1 MAGTFERTVIWLG
14 RFVDSFVSVQQTL
27 SLEDPFLRFIL
38 STSRISGSLLV
49 LVDNFTLIASLGF
62 VKIDVEQWYNRS
74 SRLWLYCIVMGLV
87 RDWHELQRLLV
98 VQKSE
103 SNCHV
108 NARSRRIGD
117 EETQYIAASIS
128 SLLAREKALSI
139 DTLRN
144 FCDLWIPLSS
154 LGYVKLSPRTISLL
168 GTVSSICGVI
178 QAVDA
183 SSRLSPS

>member
-1 MAGTFERTVIWLG
+1 MQA
-14 RFVDSFVSVQQTL
+14 TL
-27 SLEDPFLRFIL
+27 SLQDPLLRFIL
-38 STSRISGSLLV
+38 STSRISASLLV
-49 LVDNFTLIASLGF
+49 LVDNLTLIASLGF
-62 VKIDVEQWYNRS
+62 VKIDLQQWYNRS

-87 RDWHELQRLLV
+87 RDWHELQRLLD

-103 SNCHV
+103 SNCHL
-108 NARSRRIGD
+108 NARSSRISDEQEEEEERRQRIVR
-117 EETQYIAASIS
+117 SIS
-128 SLLAREKALSI
+128 SLLPREKALSI

-168 GTVSSICGVI
+168 GTVSSICGII

-183 SSRLSPS
+183 STRLSPS

>member
-1 MAGTFERTVIWLG
+1 M
-14 RFVDSFVSVQQTL
+14 
-27 SLEDPFLRFIL
+27 
-38 STSRISGSLLV
+38 
-49 LVDNFTLIASLGF
+49 DNLTLIASLGF
-62 VKIDVEQWYNRS
+62 VKIDLQQWYNRS

-87 RDWHELQRLLV
+87 RDWHELQRLLDA
-98 VQKSE
+98 QKSE
-103 SNCHV
+103 NNCHL
-108 NARSRRIGD
+108 NARSSRISD
-117 EETQYIAASIS
+117 EEERQRIVRNIS

-168 GTVSSICGVI
+168 GTVSSICGII